1 MKRVVLSIMVLFIC
15 ILINAQAPE
24 SFSYQAI
31 VRNTAGQPLVIQ
43 DVIFLFS
50 IIKTTTGGTVVYTEK
65 HAVETNQFGLVTLAI
80 GNGTDKTGD
89 FTTIDWGADTYF
101 LNVQLDKGD
110 AIFMDMGTTQLL
122 SVPYALHAKI
132 AETITAHYIGES
144 YGGGKVFY
152 VYDNGQHGLIA
163 ATADQST
170 GIRWNAGTYTNTM
183 AQANGVGAGKAN
195 TTIIIANQG
204 YGDGATYAARIC
216 DEYSVIVDGVT
227 YGDWYLPSKYEL
239 NLLYLQKN
247 VVGGFATDNYWSS
260 TEYNTNVAGKQNFT
274 NGSQT
279 YITKDNTYYVR
290 AVRSF

>member
-1 MKRVVLSIMVLFIC
+1 MKREVLSIILAFIC

-31 VRNTAGQPLVIQ
+31 VRNTEGQPLVTQ
-43 DVIFLFS
+43 DIIFLFS
-50 IIKTTTGGTVVYTEK
+50 IIKTTTGGTVVYTEN

-80 GNGTDKTGD
+80 GNGTDKTGN
-89 FTTIDWGADTYF
+89 FTTIDWGADVYF
-101 LNVQLDKGD
+101 LNVQVDIGD
-110 AIFMDMGTTQLL
+110 AIFVDMGTTQLL

-170 GIRWNAGTYTNTM
+170 GIFWGSFTATNAVRDGVFAGQYNTERTII
-183 AQANGVGAGKAN
+183 NEGAGSYATQICAN
-195 TTIIIANQG
+195 YQG
-204 YGDGATYAARIC
+204 GG
-216 DEYSVIVDGVT
+216 
-227 YGDWYLPSKYEL
+227 YGDWYLPSKSEL
-239 NLLYLQKN
+239 NLLYLQKSM
-247 VVGGFATDNYWSS
+247 VGGFTSNWYWSS
-260 TEYNTNVAGKQNFT
+260 SEYDNNSAWGQNFSD
-274 NGSQT
+274 GSQS
-279 YITKDNTYYVR
+279 NTDKGYTDRVR